1 MRKDDRI
8 NPVFLIFYIILG
20 FILLDLL
27 VQGVGILL
35 FDDRVPK
42 EQTLN
47 YQLEQMLS
55 IVADKM
61 RETGELPKDLDDVAF
76 ANKFL
81 QELYD
86 TDYKY
91 GYIRWYIQGDKL
103 VIEHSGNPAKNIDRK
118 RREMKLPPDPRTVSL
133 SPAQE

>member
-118 RREMKLPPDPRTVSL
+118 RLEMKIQPEPEVKP
-133 SPAQE
+133 

>member
-1 MRKDDRI
+1 MKKDDKI

-118 RREMKLPPDPRTVSL
+118 RKEMKLPPDPRTVSL

>member
-1 MRKDDRI
+1 MRKTDRI

-61 RETGELPKDLDDVAF
+61 RETGELPKDLDNVTF
-76 ANKFL
+76 ANKYL
-81 QELYD
+81 QELYE

-91 GYIRWYIQGDKL
+91 GYIKWYIRGDKL

-118 RREMKLPPDPRTVSL
+118 RREMKLQSKPEVK
-133 SPAQE
+133 Q

>member
-118 RREMKLPPDPRTVSL
+118 RREMKLQSKPEVKP
-133 SPAQE
+133 

>member
-27 VQGVGILL
+27 VQGVGILF

-55 IVADKM
+55 DQGVPVRKKHLPEIRAVAVLIQLLHVGEHLFPAPHPELLCLVHVAEGTGIVSAADGNLQNQAA
-61 RETGELPKDLDDVAF
+61 RLAGRPVSYHPKEDGL
-76 ANKFL
+76 
-81 QELYD
+81 
-86 TDYKY
+86 
-91 GYIRWYIQGDKL
+91 
-103 VIEHSGNPAKNIDRK
+103 
-118 RREMKLPPDPRTVSL
+118 
-133 SPAQE
+133 

>member
-1 MRKDDRI
+1 MKKDDKI

-61 RETGELPKDLDDVAF
+61 RETGELPKDLDDVTF

-118 RREMKLPPDPRTVSL
+118 RREMKLPPDPRAVSL

>member
-1 MRKDDRI
+1 MRKDSRI
-8 NPVFLIFYIILG
+8 KPVFLIFYIILG

-35 FDDRVPK
+35 FDDTVPK

-55 IVADKM
+55 VVADKL
-61 RETGELPKDLDDVAF
+61 RETGELPKDLDDVTF
-76 ANKFL
+76 ENEYL
-81 QELYD
+81 QCLYE

-91 GYIRWYIQGDKL
+91 GYIKWYIRGGKL
-103 VIEHSGNPAKNIDRK
+103 VIEHSGNPAKNIDGKRK
-118 RREMKLPPDPRTVSL
+118 EMKLPPELFSTPSAP
-133 SPAQE
+133 SQE

>member
-1 MRKDDRI
+1 MRKDDWI
-8 NPVFLIFYIILG
+8 KPVFLIFYIILG

-61 RETGELPKDLDDVAF
+61 RETGELPKDLDDVTF

-118 RREMKLPPDPRTVSL
+118 RREMKLPPDPRAVSL

>member
-1 MRKDDRI
+1 MRKTSRI
-8 NPVFLIFYIILG
+8 NPVFLVFFILLG

-35 FDDRVPK
+35 FDDTVPK

-47 YQLEQMLS
+47 CQLEQMLS
-55 IVADKM
+55 IVADKL
-61 RETGELPKDLDDVAF
+61 RETGELPKDLDDVTF
-76 ANKFL
+76 ENEYL
-81 QELYD
+81 QDLYE

-91 GYIRWYIQGDKL
+91 GYIKWYIRGDKL

-118 RREMKLPPDPRTVSL
+118 RREMKLQSKPEVKP
-133 SPAQE
+133 

>member
-1 MRKDDRI
+1 MKKERRI
-8 NPVFLIFYIILG
+8 SPVFLIFFIILG

-55 IVADKM
+55 IVADKLQ
-61 RETGELPKDLDDVAF
+61 ETGELPKDLDDVTF
-76 ANKFL
+76 ENEYL
-81 QELYD
+81 QSLYE

-91 GYIRWYIQGDKL
+91 GYIKWYIRGDRL
-103 VIEHSGNPAKNIDRK
+103 VIEHSGNSAKNIDGKRK
-118 RREMKLPPDPRTVSL
+118 EMKLQSKPEVGP
-133 SPAQE
+133 

>member
-27 VQGVGILL
+27 VQGVGILF

-76 ANKFL
+76 GNEYL

-91 GYIRWYIQGDKL
+91 GYIKWYIRGDKL

-118 RREMKLPPDPRTVSL
+118 RREMKIQPEPEVQP
-133 SPAQE
+133 

>member
-1 MRKDDRI
+1 MKKDDRI
-8 NPVFLIFYIILG
+8 NPVYLIFYIILG

-91 GYIRWYIQGDKL
+91 GYIKWYIQGDKL

-118 RREMKLPPDPRTVSL
+118 RKEMKLPPDPRTVSL

>member
-1 MRKDDRI
+1 MKKDDRI
-8 NPVFLIFYIILG
+8 NPVYLVFFILVG
-20 FILLDLL
+20 IILLDLL
-27 VQGVGILL
+27 VQGLSILF
-35 FDDRVPK
+35 FDDTVPK

-61 RETGELPKDLDDVAF
+61 RETGELPKDLDDVTF

-118 RREMKLPPDPRTVSL
+118 RREMKLPPDPRAVSL

>member
-1 MRKDDRI
+1 MKKKRRI
-8 NPVFLIFYIILG
+8 NPVFLIFFIILG

-47 YQLEQMLS
+47 YQLKQMLL
-55 IVADKM
+55 IVADRL
-61 RETGELPKDLDDVAF
+61 RETGELPKDLDDVTF
-76 ANKFL
+76 ENEYL
-81 QELYD
+81 QDLYE

-91 GYIRWYIQGDKL
+91 GYIKWYIRGDRL
-103 VIEHSGNPAKNIDRK
+103 VIEHSGNSAKNIDGKRK
-118 RREMKLPPDPRTVSL
+118 EMKLQSKPEVGP
-133 SPAQE
+133 

>member
-1 MRKDDRI
+1 MKKDDKI
-8 NPVFLIFYIILG
+8 NPVYLVFFILVG
-20 FILLDLL
+20 IILLDLL

-61 RETGELPKDLDDVAF
+61 RETGELPKDLDNVTF
-76 ANKFL
+76 ANKYL
-81 QELYD
+81 QELYE

-91 GYIRWYIQGDKL
+91 GYIKWYIRGDKL

-118 RREMKLPPDPRTVSL
+118 RREMKLQSKPEVKP
-133 SPAQE
+133 

>member
-20 FILLDLL
+20 FVLLDLL

-118 RREMKLPPDPRTVSL
+118 RREMKLPPDPRT
-133 SPAQE
+133 E

>member
-1 MRKDDRI
+1 MKKDDKI

-27 VQGVGILL
+27 VQGVGILF

-61 RETGELPKDLDDVAF
+61 RETGELPKDLDDVTF

-103 VIEHSGNPAKNIDRK
+103 VIEHSGNPVKNIDRK
-118 RREMKLPPDPRTVSL
+118 RREMKIQPEPEVQP
-133 SPAQE
+133 

>member
-1 MRKDDRI
+1 MRKTDRI

-61 RETGELPKDLDDVAF
+61 RETGELPKDLDNVTF
-76 ANKFL
+76 ANKYL
-81 QELYD
+81 QELYE

-91 GYIRWYIQGDKL
+91 GYIKWYIRGDKL

-118 RREMKLPPDPRTVSL
+118 RREMKLQSKPEVKP
-133 SPAQE
+133 